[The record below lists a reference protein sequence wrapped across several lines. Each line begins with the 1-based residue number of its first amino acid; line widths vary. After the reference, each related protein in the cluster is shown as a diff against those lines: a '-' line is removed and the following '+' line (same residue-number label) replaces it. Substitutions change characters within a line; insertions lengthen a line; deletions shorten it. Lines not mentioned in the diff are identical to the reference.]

1 MRSAT
6 AAQASRVCSGAIKR
20 GDPNSSWMT
29 LQSGRVAGCAA
40 KRPQPCGPAAS
51 ACEAPP
57 FALRDLIR
65 SVAASA
71 FYGPSAPS
79 LHPLKGTQ
87 RFNLDPNGWLSLP
100 DNRLRNTALRAN
112 MRASQSCVGD
122 VSRTEARKG
131 DRRRGVVDIIN
142 LEIRTELAVQRTT
155 KMGTTS
161 NVIAT

>member
-1 MRSAT
+1 MRSAM

-20 GDPNSSWMT
+20 RDSNSSWMT

-112 MRASQSCVGD
+112 PC
-122 VSRTEARKG
+122 E
-131 DRRRGVVDIIN
+131 RRRLASATCHVPTQARDRPATRCSRYYQSGNKDRTGGAENNEDGNDI
-142 LEIRTELAVQRTT
+142 
-155 KMGTTS
+155 
-161 NVIAT
+161 